1 MVPMQGH
8 PPENRMNNR
17 RKGFTLVELLV
28 VIAIIGTLVALLL
41 PAVQRAREA
50 ARRTGCRNNLHQI
63 VLAAHNYLDSHKSFP
78 SGYIYVDPNDVND
91 NQIADVAEDLDGDG
105 FIDGTNINYAAA
117 GAAYIT
123 PYTLPFTEPAIFNI
137 ESNPQY
143 QVNVWYIENYWS
155 WHALMMPE
163 MDLKVSVGADTRI
176 PKFNA
181 AQVWYNNN
189 LQAAKIDIPSFQC
202 PSASLPTN
210 RPQGFGFTT
219 YKGNSGRNWAPGST
233 QATSGTP
240 VNNGVLYRNS
250 SVSDRDIPDGMT
262 TTLMVGDSLF
272 GFWADG
278 RSSCCAVIPG
288 SGDGS
293 THQFD
298 DVFGG
303 GGGGPPAGSNPA
315 FTFGSW
321 HDGLVIFSMCDG
333 STRDIS
339 KSIDRS
345 VLGNLATRNGG
356 ERIADF

>member
-8 PPENRMNNR
+8 PHKNRTSR
-17 RKGFTLVELLV
+17 SQAGFTLVELLV

-78 SGYIYVDPNDVND
+78 SGYIYVDPLDVD
-91 NQIADVAEDLDGDG
+91 NNGVADIDNDGDG
-105 FIDGTNINYAAA
+105 FIDGTSYPV
-117 GAAYIT
+117 GFGLTYST
-123 PYTLPFTEPAIFNI
+123 VYPLQFQEPAIFNI

-143 QVNVWYIENYWS
+143 QVNNWYIENYWS
-155 WHALMMPE
+155 WHALMMSE
-163 MDLKVSVGADTRI
+163 MDLKVSVGADTNI
-176 PKFNA
+176 PKFNVA
-181 AQVWYNNN
+181 GAWYSNN
-189 LQAAKIDIPSFQC
+189 LQAAKVDIPSYIC
-202 PSASLPTN
+202 PSASLPSN

-233 QATSGTP
+233 QALNGTP
-240 VNNGVLYRNS
+240 VNNGILYRNS

-278 RSSCCAVIPG
+278 RSSCCAVVPG
-288 SGDGS
+288 SGDTS

-303 GGGGPPAGSNPA
+303 GGSGPPVAVGSNPA

-339 KSIDRS
+339 KVVSRA

-356 ERIADF
+356 ERISDF